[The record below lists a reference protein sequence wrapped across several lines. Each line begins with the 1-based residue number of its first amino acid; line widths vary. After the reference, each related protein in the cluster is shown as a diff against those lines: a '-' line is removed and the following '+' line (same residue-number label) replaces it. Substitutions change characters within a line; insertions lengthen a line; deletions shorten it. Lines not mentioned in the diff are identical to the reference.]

1 MLLKNLKKRMA
12 RIELAT
18 SAWKAE
24 VLPLN
29 YIRVFI
35 CVASNLHLLYAVI
48 YYSSDR
54 AIVKFFLCK
63 K

>member
-1 MLLKNLKKRMA
+1 MA
-12 RIELAT
+12 GIEPAI

-29 YIRVFI
+29 YIRILLIV
-35 CVASNLHLLYAVI
+35 NLLYAVTK
-48 YYSSDR
+48 YSSDR
-54 AIVKFFLCK
+54 AIVKFFCTKYKLK

>member
-1 MLLKNLKKRMA
+1 
-12 RIELAT
+12 
-18 SAWKAE
+18 
-24 VLPLN
+24 
-29 YIRVFI
+29 
-35 CVASNLHLLYAVI
+35 LHLLYAVI